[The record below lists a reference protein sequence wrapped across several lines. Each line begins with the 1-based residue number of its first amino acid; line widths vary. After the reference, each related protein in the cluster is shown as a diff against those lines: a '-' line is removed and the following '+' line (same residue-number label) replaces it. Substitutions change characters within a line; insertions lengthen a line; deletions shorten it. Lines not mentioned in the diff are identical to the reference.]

1 MFIKGKPCKKCGGT
15 KRYRSNRSCVVC
27 AKKNASYLMQK
38 YPDKHLM
45 HQIRCRKRWYERRA
59 TPPWVDQQTVKRFDE
74 EAKRLTQQMGIPFE
88 VAHHVPIRGRTVCG
102 LHVEHNLK
110 VASKSW
116 LRIRRFNA
124 KKESE
129 EQMEWLRERG
139 LAR

>member
-1 MFIKGKPCKKCGGT
+1 M
-15 KRYRSNRSCVVC
+15 
-27 AKKNASYLMQK
+27 K
-38 YPDKHLM
+38 YDVEA
-45 HQIRCRKRWYERRA
+45 ER
-59 TPPWVDQQTVKRFDE
+59 
-74 EAKRLTQQMGIPFE
+74 LSQQMGIEFN
-88 VAHHVPIRGRTVCG
+88 VAHRVPIRGRTVCG